1 MRKKIGIEGAGTG
14 RINPMKLSEELKN
27 INIELLEI
35 ESDGGVY
42 LTFADALEAQVDA
55 VVQVHDPMPLPAQ
68 PSENQQLQLALAEA
82 IEKQES
88 DNLAN
93 QLALAEYIESQA
105 QGGE

>member
-14 RINPMKLSEELKN
+14 QINPMKLSEELKN

-42 LTFADALEAQVDA
+42 LTFSDTLEAQVDA
-55 VVQVHDPMPLPAQ
+55 VCVAHDPTPLPV
-68 PSENQQLQLALAEA
+68 PPTENQLLQLSLAEA
-82 IEKQES
+82 IEKQEA
-88 DNLAN
+88 DNLAS

>member
-14 RINPMKLSEELKN
+14 QINPIKLSEELKN

-42 LTFADALEAQVDA
+42 LTFADALETQVDA
-55 VVQVHDPMPLPAQ
+55 VCAEHDPTPLPVPPTESQ
-68 PSENQQLQLALAEA
+68 LLQLALAEA
-82 IEKQES
+82 IEKQEA

-93 QLALAEYIESQA
+93 QLALAEYIESQE
-105 QGGE
+105 QGCE